1 MDFLVLEDS
10 QEEFHRLI
18 LYLPTNFIDVYLTER
33 WQLESACGNTN
44 VKIGPFMQ
52 RVCGYR
58 STEETLDPVLLL

>member
-18 LYLPTNFIDVYLTER
+18 LYLPTNFIDVCLTER
-33 WQLESACGNTN
+33 WQLESVCGNTN
-44 VKIGPFMQ
+44 VKIGPFTQ
-52 RVCGYR
+52 RVCGSR